1 MGVVLS
7 TLKAIV
13 ASYTLPFTIREG
25 CQLKLLIVG
34 GIRLDVATEVVGLV
48 VGDFELRRKSSPRAD
63 APTIVAVPTAYLM
76 KRRRFKVPIARP
88 MCHGAFVDSR
98 ILPEL

>member
-1 MGVVLS
+1 VLS
-7 TLKAIV
+7 ISSAIV
-13 ASYTLPFTIREG
+13 ASYTLSFTIRVG

-34 GIRLDVATEVVGLV
+34 GIRLDVVTELVGLEV
-48 VGDFELRRKSSPRAD
+48 LGNLELRRKSSPRAD